1 MIGNNVYGGGSGNT
15 KKLIGNFPFTSNIT
29 DTLGNLILTY
39 TSGGTN
45 LTCNES
51 GFYAYKGELTFTDF
65 SSLITGDYLEFEM
78 QIRYENTGTSEYPYY
93 RRILWNN
100 KLSFEINPSQTN
112 KISINVLGGSVLRIS
127 ENTYNGTNYHKLII
141 KYNYTDKTIY
151 FQIDNQEGYLV
162 SYSNLSKTDILIIN
176 KINYGLNGYIK
187 DLKVYT
193 G

>member
-1 MIGNNVYGGGSGNT
+1 MIGNNVYGGSSGNT

-39 TSGGTN
+39 TSGGTD
-45 LTCNES
+45 LTCDAS
-51 GFYAYKGELTFTDF
+51 GFYAYKGKLTFTDF

-78 QIRYENTGTSEYPYY
+78 QVRYENTGTSEYPYY
-93 RRILWNN
+93 RRILRNN
-100 KLSFEINPSQTN
+100 NLSIEINSSLTN
-112 KISINVLGGSVLRIS
+112 KISINVFGGSVLRTS

-141 KYNYTDKTIY
+141 KYNYTDKNIY
-151 FQIDNQEGYLV
+151 LQIDNQEGYLV
-162 SYSNLSKTDILIIN
+162 SYLNLSKNDILIIN
-176 KINYGLNGYIK
+176 HISYGLNGYIK